1 MSDCATGQRE
11 APVLVLESRQRERR
25 SDWLRKGK
33 GVFRGT
39 KEPRGP
45 LVEEWT
51 RDRLK
56 QSLDW
61 LQRERTSAVV
71 QDLEEAEERNLS
83 VHGEVVQQGR
93 RLRRGQGKEKGKC
106 SATDRC
112 ILKGRNY
119 KIKVSERK
127 EALAN
132 QTDQNKHREG
142 AQ

>member
-1 MSDCATGQRE
+1 M
-11 APVLVLESRQRERR
+11 
-25 SDWLRKGK
+25 
-33 GVFRGT
+33 
-39 KEPRGP
+39 
-45 LVEEWT
+45 
-51 RDRLK
+51 K

-93 RLRRGQGKEKGKC
+93 RLRRGRGKEKGKC

-119 KIKVSERK
+119 KIKVKERK
-127 EALAN
+127 EALA
-132 QTDQNKHREG
+132 
-142 AQ
+142 